1 MFFGKPIRYTTE
13 MFYPSDNGTMN
24 VEDFCAE
31 IKNSLDAFERNM
43 LHLRQN
49 KVYGK
54 DAFIETWM
62 ETFAAWMEI
71 EQRPDNEDKDGNA
84 K

>member
-54 DAFIETWM
+54 S
-62 ETFAAWMEI
+62 
-71 EQRPDNEDKDGNA
+71 
-84 K
+84 